1 MKQIRKPFNIVM
13 ALILLIVVTIATIA
27 FSSWLI
33 TDEITEK
40 PIYQPGTVAK
50 YYLDNKFNVYN
61 GTGQAPTSPLF
72 AEDELSYQYRKSG
85 DTDYISG
92 KPTNAGIYDIRV
104 TIKENNENSVDERLK
119 ELSPKMKENL
129 TELFLKTIDGV
140 KK

>member
-50 YYLDNKFNVYN
+50 YYLDNQKILMMEQVKLQPHHYLLKMNY
-61 GTGQAPTSPLF
+61 L
-72 AEDELSYQYRKSG
+72 
-85 DTDYISG
+85 ISIE
-92 KPTNAGIYDIRV
+92 KVVIQTIYLVNLRMQGY
-104 TIKENNENSVDERLK
+104 TIFVLQ
-119 ELSPKMKENL
+119 
-129 TELFLKTIDGV
+129 
-140 KK
+140 

>member
-50 YYLDNKFNVYN
+50 YYLDNQKDIYD
-61 GTGQAPTSPLF
+61 GTSQAPTSPLF
-72 AEDELSYQYRKSG
+72 AEDELSYQYRKVVIQ
-85 DTDYISG
+85 T
-92 KPTNAGIYDIRV
+92 IYLVNLRMQGY
-104 TIKENNENSVDERLK
+104 TIFVLQ
-119 ELSPKMKENL
+119 
-129 TELFLKTIDGV
+129 
-140 KK
+140 

>member
-13 ALILLIVVTIATIA
+13 TLILLIVVTIATIA

-50 YYLDNKFNVYN
+50 YYLDNQKDIYD
-61 GTGQAPTSPLF
+61 GTSQAPTSPLF

-104 TIKENNENSVDERLK
+104 TIKENNEKSRCRL
-119 ELSPKMKENL
+119 SN
-129 TELFLKTIDGV
+129 KTQTF
-140 KK
+140 